1 MEFCF
6 YIKISK
12 LNVFWCKQWGNTLSF
27 FIPKELENYSKIIF
41 GIKSIRLLPDF
52 GFPLFNWKRVCFLT
66 SSADSSSAASFQAK
80 HCFSI
85 CKLTMCFKN
94 LLGWT
99 PIFWSCFLKFCWLP
113 SYFFFFQMKGE
124 QQSDGERQRENERAW
139 KMIWG
144 HFRSSSAWLTPAKKI
159 SFSQHQWIHCDLG
172 TVP

>member
-52 GFPLFNWKRVCFLT
+52 GFPLFSWKRVCFLT
-66 SSADSSSAASFQAK
+66 SSSDSSSASFQAK

-94 LLGWT
+94 LLGWAPT
-99 PIFWSCFLKFCWLP
+99 FWSCFLKFCWLP

-124 QQSDGERQRENERAW
+124 QQSDGERQRENEKVER
-139 KMIWG
+139 G
-144 HFRSSSAWLTPAKKI
+144 HGRWSEVIFVPQQPDWLLLKRFRFHNI
-159 SFSQHQWIHCDLG
+159 SEY
-172 TVP
+172 TVT